1 MDFNKRKDVIINL
14 FASGNISD
22 ILEVSDDD
30 IDDIGFE
37 IPKRV
42 FQYNRQNESGDS
54 SDNDIQPRATLGGL
68 NDKSPFG
75 CRTASSCCGTKTTAM
90 NTWMAQVHQRRT
102 LRSQTIFGNR
112 KPLKNDEKCVSFH
125 LKAPFIFK
133 IFKILS

>member
-42 FQYNRQNESGDS
+42 FQ
-54 SDNDIQPRATLGGL
+54 
-68 NDKSPFG
+68 
-75 CRTASSCCGTKTTAM
+75 
-90 NTWMAQVHQRRT
+90 
-102 LRSQTIFGNR
+102 
-112 KPLKNDEKCVSFH
+112 
-125 LKAPFIFK
+125 
-133 IFKILS
+133 